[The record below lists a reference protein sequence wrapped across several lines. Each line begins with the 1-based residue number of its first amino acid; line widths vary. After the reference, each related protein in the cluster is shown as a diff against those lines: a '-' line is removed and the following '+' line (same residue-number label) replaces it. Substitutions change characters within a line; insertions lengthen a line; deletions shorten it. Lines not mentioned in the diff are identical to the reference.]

1 MQIDQNNLKNNAITI
16 IVDMLKVPL
25 KTENLSS
32 EIWSFIVNKLDVDNL
47 LKSNRTE
54 LIEKLY
60 KDKYETALIQRDYM
74 DLMKKV
80 IFSMTNLIL

>member
-1 MQIDQNNLKNNAITI
+1 MEREEVLILFGSKGAGKSTFIKTFFANRPEYLKNNAITI

-47 LKSNRTE
+47 LKVIE
-54 LIEKLY
+54 L
-60 KDKYETALIQRDYM
+60 
-74 DLMKKV
+74 
-80 IFSMTNLIL
+80 N